1 MGNFRGKIYKTLHLI
16 IPYHME
22 MALIY
27 GGLNISY
34 TFGLES
40 TIIRVS
46 TQAKCTNSVEPP

>member
-1 MGNFRGKIYKTLHLI
+1 MDNFRGKIYKTLHLI

-22 MALIY
+22 MTLIY

-40 TIIRVS
+40 TTIRVS
-46 TQAKCTNSVEPP
+46 TQAKCTNTVEPP